1 MIAHAG
7 LLSLSHFQAGVT
19 GRRRRLMAEA
29 EGEGAA
35 AAQPPS
41 AAGRRRRRLAAAEG
55 GEGEAGEGAT
65 ASKPSATDRVG
76 CFPPF
81 TKWQDFEVWLAL
93 TNKGAL
99 PCSKRGGLAQGPS
112 FETGKASLISANTCG
127 GNATWVLKA
136 SIWATLLSRPSAS
149 LRLI

>member
-1 MIAHAG
+1 
-7 LLSLSHFQAGVT
+7 
-19 GRRRRLMAEA
+19 MAEA
-29 EGEGAA
+29 EGEGTAAAQPPSMAGRRRRRLAHAAEGEGTA

-99 PCSKRGGLAQGPS
+99 PCSKRGGLDPGPAHLRQG
-112 FETGKASLISANTCG
+112 GR
-127 GNATWVLKA
+127 V
-136 SIWATLLSRPSAS
+136 
-149 LRLI
+149 